1 MKQLTACI
9 CAAMLL
15 AGCGTASVESS
26 SSFTAGINVNGNS
39 ESYAVKSGASFG
51 KNAFSQE
58 EEEENDV
65 DPSDFFEF
73 GDFIA
78 DGIPED
84 AEYPALK
91 YAVGPWKYYISEEDP
106 ETGGTVYNEWGF
118 GDLSLDYDKNQ
129 VIIELHPSYE
139 GDGYQSW
146 PKKDPGYL
154 PFIGGFEDNGA
165 LKLAGNSTVFY
176 INEYFAWSGREY
188 IMGEAWYSEEESG
201 LFLMTRG
208 QN

>member
-1 MKQLTACI
+1 
-9 CAAMLL
+9 MLL
-15 AGCGTASVESS
+15 AGCGTASVESG

-91 YAVGPWKYYISEEDP
+91 YAVGPWKYYISEEDL